1 MSKEILLVADAV
13 SHEKGVS
20 KEIIFQAIEAALASA
35 AKKRYEGDVDV
46 RVEINRRTGDYKT
59 FRRWQVVEDADQLE
73 FPDRQITLTEA
84 RHSQPD
90 IQVGEYLETPLENA
104 AFGRIAAQ
112 TAKQV
117 IVQKVREAERAQIVD
132 AFIHRKGELIS
143 GMVKRIERGNVFL
156 DLGNNIEALIPREE
170 MIPREPVRTGDRI
183 RGYLKDVRYEPRGPQ
198 LFVSRV
204 APEFLIALFTLEVPE
219 ISQGVIEIKGASRDP
234 GSRAKIAVK
243 SGDARIDPVGACVG
257 MRGSRVQSV
266 SNELAGERI
275 DIVLWNDNPAQ
286 FVINAMSP
294 AEVISIVVD
303 EDSHSMDI
311 AVAEDKLSQAIGR
324 GGQNVRLASELTGWT
339 LNVMTES
346 QVQAKTG
353 QEAEAFQHMLMEQ
366 LDIDAELAA
375 ILAREGF
382 SSLEEVAYVPA
393 HEMLE
398 IPEFDEQIVEELRN
412 RARDALLT
420 RAIAA
425 EEKIGD
431 VEPAEDLLQMEGMDE
446 DLAFSLAG
454 QGISTREDL
463 AELAVDDLMEMT
475 ALDQERA
482 AQLIMTA
489 RAPWFSHEQQS

>member
-1 MSKEILLVADAV
+1 
-13 SHEKGVS
+13 
-20 KEIIFQAIEAALASA
+20 
-35 AKKRYEGDVDV
+35 
-46 RVEINRRTGDYKT
+46 
-59 FRRWQVVEDADQLE
+59 
-73 FPDRQITLTEA
+73 
-84 RHSQPD
+84 
-90 IQVGEYLETPLENA
+90 
-104 AFGRIAAQ
+104 
-112 TAKQV
+112 
-117 IVQKVREAERAQIVD
+117 
-132 AFIHRKGELIS
+132 
-143 GMVKRIERGNVFL
+143 
-156 DLGNNIEALIPREE
+156 
-170 MIPREPVRTGDRI
+170 
-183 RGYLKDVRYEPRGPQ
+183 
-198 LFVSRV
+198 
-204 APEFLIALFTLEVPE
+204 
-219 ISQGVIEIKGASRDP
+219 
-234 GSRAKIAVK
+234 
-243 SGDARIDPVGACVG
+243 
-257 MRGSRVQSV
+257 
-266 SNELAGERI
+266 
-275 DIVLWNDNPAQ
+275 
-286 FVINAMSP
+286 
-294 AEVISIVVD
+294 
-303 EDSHSMDI
+303 MDI